1 MSRHLVG
8 NGDNLRTQP
17 THPPASAPNE
27 TETKLKAMTDLPPV
41 TLRPLPSETISD
53 IRGQLR
59 GTVALV
65 GGGPGDPGLISY
77 RGYQYVGAA
86 DVILIDHLAPD
97 LSSIIPADCDVID
110 VAKLPYRKSVAQEKI
125 NSMLVEHAESGQFV
139 VRLKGGDPFIF
150 GRGLEEQEYCEDHHV
165 PVTVVPGITSPIAVP
180 ETAGVSVTQRGVT
193 HDFTVVSGHV
203 PPGHPKSLVNWDAL
217 GHMRGTICIIMGV
230 KNSGAIAQ
238 ALMDAGRDPET
249 PAFVTQ
255 EGTTSN
261 ERSIATTLASL
272 GQVLENVDP
281 PAVIVIGDVAVP
293 RPHAE

>member
-1 MSRHLVG
+1 MSRRLLDS
-8 NGDNLRTQP
+8 GDNLRAQL
-17 THPPASAPNE
+17 THPPGLAANK
-27 TETKLKAMTDLPPV
+27 TETKLKSMTDLPPV
-41 TLRPLPSETISD
+41 TLRPLSSEAIRD

-97 LSSIIPADCDVID
+97 VSSIIPTDCDVID

-125 NSMLVEHAESGQFV
+125 NSMLVEHAEAGEFV

-150 GRGLEEQEYCEDHHV
+150 GRGLEEQEYCEDQHIS
-165 PVTVVPGITSPIAVP
+165 VTVVPGITSPIAVP
-180 ETAGVSVTQRGVT
+180 ESAGVSVTQRGVT

-217 GHMRGTICIIMGV
+217 GRMRGTICIIMGV
-230 KNSGAIAQ
+230 KNGGAIAQ
-238 ALMDAGRDPET
+238 ALIDAGRDPET

-261 ERSIATTLASL
+261 ERSIATTLSLL
-272 GQVLENVDP
+272 GQVLEHVDP

-293 RPHAE
+293 RPHAD